1 MAFLWLVVTSFCI
14 VAILEPVS
22 SSYQPVYPP
31 DEDNDTRVDLYLAL
45 IMSFGFGGTLNS
57 SGTVP
62 GIQIALDLINNQPNL
77 LPGYKLHY
85 TLMDSQ
91 VHIFIMCNLKITC
104 LLTHYLFLT
113 TRQCNH
119 NVALDALFKQIISP
133 VHKVGIMGSGCSVA
147 TEPTAEISHYYNI
160 TQVMSN
166 FFVYKILSI
175 FVIFFFK
182 HVDIMCIFFSSI
194 GQS

>member
-1 MAFLWLVVTSFCI
+1 MAVFWLIVTLI
-14 VAILEPVS
+14 WIPALLEPVS
-22 SSYQPVYPP
+22 GSYQPVYPP
-31 DEDNDTRVDLYLAL
+31 EDDDDTRVDLYLAL
-45 IMSFGFGGTLNS
+45 TMSFGFGGAFNS

-62 GIQIALDLINNQPNL
+62 GIQIALNLINNQPNL

-85 TLMDSQ
+85 TLLDSQ
-91 VHIFIMCNLKITC
+91 VHIFIMCNFKITC
-104 LLTHYLFLT
+104 LLTNFLFLT

-119 NVALDALFKQIISP
+119 NVALDALFKHIISP
-133 VHKVGIMGSGCSVA
+133 VYKVGIMGSGCSVA

-175 FVIFFFK
+175 FVIFFLK